1 MHAIRPHGG
10 GILSTTYILYMLL
23 VVSRYLL
30 HSVEEADSKKST
42 SRVFL
47 TEYEIYLLCDI
58 ISKFES
64 SVIDWYVSCRE
75 RAMVWVFT
83 TNSFIEISRCTFLLH
98 WGNIM
103 FHISLCV
110 NNKWQYDMSIWLIV
124 HCYQWNYLQHYLSE

>member
-1 MHAIRPHGG
+1 MKFQMCAVVVSLVRHVDVVFCIVCTFVKTNDVHAIRPHGG

-75 RAMVWVFT
+75 RAMV
-83 TNSFIEISRCTFLLH
+83 
-98 WGNIM
+98 
-103 FHISLCV
+103 
-110 NNKWQYDMSIWLIV
+110 
-124 HCYQWNYLQHYLSE
+124 